1 MKYFHHIRTISVPTV
16 TVPVR
21 RGQLVACPK
30 PSSLGFFLV
39 GLIVVDLLGGSFGRL
54 AVRATASIGDVGEGS
69 HDHDRDDHGA
79 ANEGEIWG
87 PVHEKWT

>member
-1 MKYFHHIRTISVPTV
+1 M
-16 TVPVR
+16 PVG

-69 HDHDRDDHGA
+69 HDHDRDDHSA
-79 ANEGEIWG
+79 TKEGNIRMT
-87 PVHEKWT
+87 VHER